1 MVNSP
6 GIARLISEFRRE
18 HFAFWRLRPEP
29 DPYFVGYATCSSRFA
44 RSPSKSC
51 SNQLAFHEIRVMF
64 CTMDRNDH
72 WIREKAAASLNPA
85 QVETVLIHLS
95 EHWPETAQPLADVVE
110 QFPLGEAALLHL
122 LAVSSICA
130 ARLTHDPDSLL
141 WLCQAQICSAP
152 RSYAEMLGYLRRSA
166 GNSITDQGFSALRF
180 WKGREMTRIA
190 VRELAN
196 IASLEET
203 TAELSQVA
211 GICIRNVFEHWNTEL
226 RQRYGSPQA
235 EFAILALGKLG
246 GGELNYSSD
255 VDLLF
260 LYSEDG
266 QLTAHISYHEFF
278 NRLAKRILETFS
290 TGHPAGSL
298 FRVDLRLRP
307 EGSAGPLA
315 RSLASMENY
324 YAGFGETWERL
335 ALIKARGIGGS
346 RELAYEFLRQHQPFI
361 YPKSV
366 SPDLLYEIAG
376 IKRRIERDIVGAD
389 KLERD
394 VKLGRGGIREIEFIV
409 QTLQLI
415 HGARHP
421 FLQETSMLKALRAL
435 RELDL
440 LPHEEVLTCDN
451 TYRFLRRVEH
461 RLQIEGEQQTHL
473 VPRDPEALR
482 CLALSLRFS
491 SSEDFTATLQE
502 RMRAVRPIFQRIVSG
517 TSAGPVRLSTTDNLE
532 IFSDQKRAA
541 KALSDLAQG
550 AASFHIAPRTRQIF
564 RKLRPALLAWLA
576 KTSDPDVTL
585 NQFVRFVEGY
595 GLRSLFFELLV
606 ANPRLLE
613 LVVKTFDASRFAS
626 DLLIRRPQLL
636 EDITRDPTFDE
647 PRSVTE
653 NLRRLD
659 SLGANANNLDP
670 IRAYRQRQLLRII
683 LRDVLGLIQPAATFA
698 ELSDVAE
705 ACLVF
710 VEKLLASDQLTI
722 IALGKFGGREISYG
736 ADLDVL
742 FVGEDVRAAQNLM
755 TAMAQAT
762 AEGDI
767 WALDARLRPEG
778 EKGPLVCS
786 LETYESYYASR
797 AQPWE
802 LQALTRARPVSGPLQ
817 NEFMEV
823 ANRAWR
829 RACQD
834 ADLFIKI
841 DDMVERI
848 RRERGSG
855 SDFLDLKTGNGGI
868 IEAEFLVQALQM
880 RANIWEQNWERAVD
894 RLNERGHLDEPDVAK
909 LKNSYA
915 FLRRCELV
923 LRRYDNRSTSALPA
937 DPNEQRKF
945 VIRLGCHEVDAF
957 RGDYL
962 NAREAIHTLYQRLV
976 TPA

>member
-1 MVNSP
+1 
-6 GIARLISEFRRE
+6 
-18 HFAFWRLRPEP
+18 
-29 DPYFVGYATCSSRFA
+29 
-44 RSPSKSC
+44 
-51 SNQLAFHEIRVMF
+51 
-64 CTMDRNDH
+64 MDRSDH
-72 WIREKAAASLNPA
+72 WIHEKAAASLNPA

-95 EHWPETAQPLADVVE
+95 EHWPETARPLAGVVE

-130 ARLTHDPDSLL
+130 TRLTQDPDSLL
-141 WLCQAQICSAP
+141 WLCQPQICCAP
-152 RSYAEMLGYLRRSA
+152 RRYAEMLGYLHRSA
-166 GNSITDQGFSALRF
+166 GTSIADQGFTALRF

-196 IASLEET
+196 VASLEET

-211 GICIRNVFEHWNTEL
+211 EICIYNVFEHWNTEL
-226 RQRYGSPQA
+226 RQRYGSPRA

-246 GGELNYSSD
+246 GGELNHSSD

-260 LYSEDG
+260 LYSEEG

-278 NRLAKRILETFS
+278 NRLGKRILETFS
-290 TGHPAGSL
+290 TRHRAGSL

-315 RSLASMENY
+315 RSLESMENY

-361 YPKSV
+361 YPKSA
-366 SPDLLYEIAG
+366 SPDLLDEIAS
-376 IKRRIERDIVGAD
+376 IKRRIERDIVGAGR
-389 KLERD
+389 LERD

-409 QTLQLI
+409 QTLQLV

-421 FLQETSMLKALRAL
+421 FLQEPSMLKALRAL
-435 RELDL
+435 RQLDL
-440 LPHEEVLTCDN
+440 LPRDEVLTCDN

-461 RLQIEGEQQTHL
+461 RLQIEAEQQTHI
-473 VPRDPEALR
+473 VPRDSEALR
-482 CLALSLRFS
+482 RLALSLRFS
-491 SSEDFTATLQE
+491 SSEDFTAALQQG
-502 RMRAVRPIFQRIVSG
+502 MRAVRSIFQRIVSG
-517 TSAGPVRLSTTDNLE
+517 TSTGPARSPTADDLE

-564 RKLRPALLAWLA
+564 RKLRPALLGWLA
-576 KTSDPDVTL
+576 KTSDPDATL
-585 NQFVRFVEGY
+585 NQFVRLVEGY

-626 DLLIRRPQLL
+626 ELLIRRPQLL
-636 EDITRDPTFDE
+636 EDITRDPTFGE
-647 PRSVTE
+647 PRPVAE

-659 SLGANANNLDP
+659 SLGADADNLNLDP

-683 LRDVLGLIQPAATFA
+683 LRDVLGLVQPAATFA

-710 VEKLLASDQLTI
+710 VAKLLASDQLTI

-755 TAMAQAT
+755 IAMAQPT
-762 AEGDI
+762 AEGSI

-802 LQALTRARPVSGPLQ
+802 LQALTRSRAVSGALE
-817 NEFMEV
+817 NGFMEV
-823 ANRAWR
+823 AKRAWR
-829 RACQD
+829 RACHD
-834 ADLFIKI
+834 ADLLIKI
-841 DDMVERI
+841 DDMLERI

-880 RANIWEQNWERAVD
+880 RGTIWEQNWERAVD
-894 RLNERGHLDEPDVAK
+894 RLHEHGHLDRADVAK

-923 LRRYDNRSTSALPA
+923 LRRYDNRGISTLPS
-937 DPNEQRKF
+937 DPGQERKF
-945 VIRLGCHEVDAF
+945 AIRLGYREVDAF
-957 RGDYL
+957 RRDYL
-962 NAREAIHTLYQRLV
+962 DAREAIHTLYERHIKSRKDS
-976 TPA
+976 

>member
-1 MVNSP
+1 
-6 GIARLISEFRRE
+6 
-18 HFAFWRLRPEP
+18 
-29 DPYFVGYATCSSRFA
+29 
-44 RSPSKSC
+44 
-51 SNQLAFHEIRVMF
+51 MF
-64 CTMDRNDH
+64 CTMARSDH
-72 WIREKAAASLNPA
+72 WIRKKAATSINPA
-85 QVETVLIHLS
+85 QVETALIHLR

-141 WLCQAQICSAP
+141 WLCQPQICGAP
-152 RSYAEMLGYLRRSA
+152 RGYAEMLGYLQRSA
-166 GNSITDQGFSALRF
+166 GHLIADQGFSALRF

-196 IASLEET
+196 VASLEET
-203 TAELSQVA
+203 TCELSQVA
-211 GICIRNVFEHWNTEL
+211 EICIRNVFEHWNTEL
-226 RQRYGSPQA
+226 RQQYGSPTA

-246 GGELNYSSD
+246 GGELNHSSD

-260 LYSEDG
+260 LYSEEG

-278 NRLAKRILETFS
+278 NRLGKRILETFS
-290 TGHPAGSL
+290 TQHPAGSL

-315 RSLASMENY
+315 RSLESMENY

-361 YPKSV
+361 YPKSP
-366 SPDLLYEIAG
+366 SPDLLDEIAS

-421 FLQETSMLKALRAL
+421 FLQESGMLKALRAL
-435 RELDL
+435 RQLDL
-440 LPHEEVLTCDN
+440 LPREEVLTCDN

-461 RLQIEGEQQTHL
+461 RLQIEAEQQTHI
-473 VPRDPEALR
+473 VPREAEALR
-482 CLALSLRFS
+482 RLALSLRFP
-491 SSEDFTATLQE
+491 SSEDFTAALQE
-502 RMRAVRPIFQRIVSG
+502 KMRAVRPIFQRIVSG
-517 TSAGPVRLSTTDNLE
+517 TSTAPARLPMANDLE

-541 KALSDLAQG
+541 KALSDLVQG
-550 AASFHIAPRTRQIF
+550 AAGFHIAPRTRQIF
-564 RKLRPALLAWLA
+564 RKLRPALLGWLA
-576 KTSDPDVTL
+576 KTADPDATL
-585 NQFVRFVEGY
+585 NQFVRLVEGY

-613 LVVKTFDASRFAS
+613 LVIKTFDASRFAS
-626 DLLIRRPQLL
+626 ELLIRRPQLL

-647 PRSVTE
+647 PRSVAE
-653 NLRRLD
+653 NLRRLA
-659 SLGANANNLDP
+659 SLGADANNLDP

-710 VEKLLASDQLTI
+710 VAKLLASEQLTV

-742 FVGEDVRAAQNLM
+742 FVGDDIRAAQNLM
-755 TAMAQAT
+755 IAMAQPT
-762 AEGDI
+762 AEGNI

-778 EKGPLVCS
+778 EKGPVVCS
-786 LETYESYYASR
+786 LETYESYYAGR

-802 LQALTRARPVSGPLQ
+802 LQALTRARSVSGSLQ
-817 NEFMEV
+817 TEFMEI
-823 ANRAWR
+823 AKCAWR

-841 DDMVERI
+841 DDMLKRI

-855 SDFLDLKTGNGGI
+855 SDFLDLKTGSGGI

-880 RANIWEQNWERAVD
+880 RGNIWEQNWQRAVD
-894 RLNERGHLDEPDVAK
+894 RMHEPGHLSSSEVAK

-923 LRRYDNRSTSALPA
+923 LRRYDNRGVSTLPS
-937 DPNEQRKF
+937 DPDEQRKF
-945 VIRLGCHEVDAF
+945 GIRLGYREFDAF
-957 RGDYL
+957 RSDYL
-962 NAREAIHTLYQRLV
+962 DSREAIHALYQRLV
-976 TPA
+976 TPV